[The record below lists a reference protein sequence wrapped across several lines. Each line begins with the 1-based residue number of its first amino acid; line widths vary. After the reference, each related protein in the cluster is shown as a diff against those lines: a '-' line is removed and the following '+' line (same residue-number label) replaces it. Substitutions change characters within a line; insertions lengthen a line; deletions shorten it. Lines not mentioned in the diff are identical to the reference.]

1 MILSLPSLSTYSG
14 DIDRLVILVTV
25 LVGVWF
31 IAAQIMFFWLLW
43 RFRKRDG
50 VKSQYITGKEPH
62 LKRWINIPHT
72 LILLCDVVIIIGAV
86 RVWVEVKQTLPP
98 ADDTIRVVGQQWTWT
113 FQHSGVD
120 GVLDTADD
128 VWTSDTLHVTV
139 GKTYHFLLEAKDVVH
154 SFFVPVFRLKQDAIP
169 GRTITGWFRAT
180 NTGSYDITCAQMCGI
195 GHGIMG
201 ARIVIESP
209 EQHAAWV
216 QQHSAVAV
224 AGATGTD
231 STAAMSAGAKN

>member
-14 DIDRLVILVTV
+14 DIDRLVLLVTV

-31 IAAQIMFFWLLW
+31 VATQIMFFWLLW

-72 LILLCDVVIIIGAV
+72 LILFCDIVIIVGAV

-98 ADDTIRVVGQQWTWT
+98 ADDTVRVVGQQWTWT
-113 FQHSGVD
+113 FQHSGTD

-128 VWTSDTLHVTV
+128 VWTSDTLHVAE

-154 SFFVPVFRLKQDAIP
+154 SFFVPVFRLKQDAVP

-180 NTGSYDITCAQMCGI
+180 KTGSYDISCAQICGI
-195 GHGIMG
+195 GHGIMAG
-201 ARIVIESP
+201 RIVIETA

-216 QQHSAVAV
+216 QQHSAVAL
-224 AGATGTD
+224 GAAPTD
-231 STAAMSAGAKN
+231 TTAAVSAGAKN

>member
-31 IAAQIMFFWLLW
+31 VATQIMFFWLLW

-86 RVWVEVKQTLPP
+86 RVWVKVKQTLPP
-98 ADDTIRVVGQQWTWT
+98 AEDTVRVVGQQWTWT

-128 VWTSDTLHVTV
+128 LWTSDTLHVTV

-180 NTGSYDITCAQMCGI
+180 QTGSYDITCAQMCGI

-224 AGATGTD
+224 AGATGSD
-231 STAAMSAGAKN
+231 STAAASAGARN